1 MRGMRSGS
9 SDEAGATAV
18 EYALMAALIA
28 LVIFGAVAVLGSN
41 LSEFYDCTATAVGS
55 MPETADC

>member
-1 MRGMRSGS
+1 MRES
-9 SDEAGATAV
+9 SRHDVESGATAV

-41 LSEFYDCTATAVGS
+41 LGEFYDCTATAVGGL
-55 MPETADC
+55 PEVTDC